1 MSDREEQ
8 LKQLKANVE
17 KALEELTQVSSTHD
31 PESSE
36 VNEAKER
43 RAQAEKAL
51 VDFRAQEP

>member
-8 LKQLKANVE
+8 FKQLKANVE

-36 VNEAKER
+36 VNAAKER